1 MAGHYWPT
9 GPSNCIAHGKS
20 CDACQ
25 RPIQRKPASELY
37 PIIKPWPFRG
47 SGSSPKKFGP
57 LLDFRFR
64 KSLILSSLYRAVTGF
79 R

>member
-9 GPSNCIAHGKS
+9 GPSDCIAHGKS

-25 RPIQRKPASELY
+25 RPIQRKAGSELY

-47 SGSSPKKFGP
+47 RYPIG
-57 LLDFRFR
+57 
-64 KSLILSSLYRAVTGF
+64 
-79 R
+79 